1 MFKVIGRYFKG
12 VAYESTKVRW
22 AKPKEIVVTTLK
34 VLLYLVFFGAVFYV
48 LNTIII
54 ELFKMIGLSM

>member
-1 MFKVIGRYFKG
+1 MFKAIGRYFKG

-22 AKPKEIVVTTLK
+22 CKPKEIVITTLK
-34 VLLYLVFFGAVFYV
+34 VLLYLVFFGVVFYV